1 MYGIIQHNYSLLRS
15 IFSYTKYQNKNGIK
29 NMLISSLKEK
39 KAKAKFNFD
48 IFIYIYIYMCVCVCV
63 CVCVHIYMY
72 IYIYIYI
79 FHSHGILH
87 KLLINLNCF

>member
-29 NMLISSLKEK
+29 KMLISSLKEK

-48 IFIYIYIYMCVCVCV
+48 IFIYIYMCVCV
-63 CVCVHIYMY
+63 CVCVHIYM
-72 IYIYIYI
+72 YIYIYI

>member
-48 IFIYIYIYMCVCVCV
+48 IYICVCVCV
-63 CVCVHIYMY
+63 CVCTY
-72 IYIYIYI
+72 IRVCIYIYI
-79 FHSHGILH
+79 FHSHGMLH
-87 KLLINLNCF
+87 K